1 MSNFAVEMKIL
12 IIEDEPGISRFLSDG
27 LQEEGFSTIIAYDG
41 AEGLKTFFTEHPDLV
56 LLDWMLPSMEGIEV
70 CREIR
75 QENHETPILFL
86 TAKDTVSE
94 TIEGLWAGANDYIK
108 KPFSFEE
115 LLERIRIHFRNR
127 MEDEI
132 RSVGDVRLNVTSRQ
146 VFVDGQ
152 ELRLTAREFDL
163 LLYLVEH
170 KGMVCT
176 RDEIIRN
183 VWGIKFQYDTGVID
197 VFMNSLRKKLSTD
210 RDSGIIRTVRGVGFI
225 AKD

>member
-94 TIEGLWAGANDYIK
+94 TIRGRPQADTHPTAMARHFHRSSLTGHQLLAAGRWRAND
-108 KPFSFEE
+108 
-115 LLERIRIHFRNR
+115 
-127 MEDEI
+127 
-132 RSVGDVRLNVTSRQ
+132 
-146 VFVDGQ
+146 
-152 ELRLTAREFDL
+152 A
-163 LLYLVEH
+163 
-170 KGMVCT
+170 
-176 RDEIIRN
+176 
-183 VWGIKFQYDTGVID
+183 
-197 VFMNSLRKKLSTD
+197 
-210 RDSGIIRTVRGVGFI
+210 
-225 AKD
+225 